1 METTNAFFI
10 QVALWSQVAGSVAFL
25 IVMVLLFRKFLI
37 PAVEAN
43 QAARNAQLAEAEARR
58 TRIQTEAAHARGD
71 IEAADRD
78 AAEIRSRIAH
88 AIERDRAHTLD
99 EANAEGVRII
109 RNAEGELER
118 ARIAAR
124 DRLRIELIEKALAKA
139 RAQASGRV
147 NDTVNKALVEAT
159 VDDLARGRG

>member
-1 METTNAFFI
+1 MESNNAFFV

-25 IVMVLLFRKFLI
+25 IVLIVLFRKFMI
-37 PAVEAN
+37 PAVLAN

-58 TRIQTEAAHARGD
+58 TRIQTDAAHARGE

-78 AAEIRSRIAH
+78 AAEIRSRVARATEH
-88 AIERDRAHTLD
+88 DRAHTLD
-99 EANAEGVRII
+99 EANAEGERLV

-124 DRLRIELIEKALAKA
+124 DRLRIELIEKALRKA

-147 NDTVNKALVEAT
+147 SDAVNKALVDAT
-159 VDDLARGRG
+159 VDDLARGKN